1 MSRNAAD
8 RISESKLNIL
18 QTSITSEFW
27 YRLSVAMISLSNCER
42 PKRFYTRLRHLSK
55 VRINFLVLCRVAC
68 AEFARIWV
76 SYNVIHLLY
85 LWTNDGSINI
95 STLNKKCSLHYNIL
109 QLLDYRREEFSSS
122 KHIEMV
128 TEYVIINIW

>member
-1 MSRNAAD
+1 MTKNTGSSATNYGISINRNTAD
-8 RISESKLNIL
+8 RISESKFNIF
-18 QTSITSEFW
+18 QTSITSVFW

-95 STLNKKCSLHYNIL
+95 STSNKKISYLTRQSLSNTKLSLRLI
-109 QLLDYRREEFSSS
+109 S
-122 KHIEMV
+122 
-128 TEYVIINIW
+128 

>member
-1 MSRNAAD
+1 MNCWFEISNNARVESQFWQKILSDVLLIMVVSIGRKAAD
-8 RISESKLNIL
+8 RISESKFNIF
-18 QTSITSEFW
+18 QTSITSVFW

-55 VRINFLVLCRVAC
+55 VRINFLVLCRVTC

-95 STLNKKCSLHYNIL
+95 NTSNKQN
-109 QLLDYRREEFSSS
+109 
-122 KHIEMV
+122 M
-128 TEYVIINIW
+128 